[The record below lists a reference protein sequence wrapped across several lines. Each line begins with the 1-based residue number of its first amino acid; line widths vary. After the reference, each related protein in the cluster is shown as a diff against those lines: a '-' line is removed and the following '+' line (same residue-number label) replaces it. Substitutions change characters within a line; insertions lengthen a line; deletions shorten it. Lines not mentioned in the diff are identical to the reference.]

1 MKDKPQSSGGYTGP
15 RRSRIPRTV
24 LDLSRGNPG
33 EGERQDSGA
42 SIDAGLT
49 GIGSLLSW
57 LGGVAGQLQ
66 ELAEKGKDGV
76 YEKEGEFGVK
86 GAGGNARGVYGVS
99 VKMGLGGAP
108 SFQRFGNI
116 QPTEKGPAVTD
127 VREPLADVFDEET
140 EVVVVVELPGASE
153 EEISIAVEDRLLKI
167 EANGEIRY
175 AKKVELPARVQAASA
190 KKVYRNGLLEIRL
203 TKAAD

>member
-1 MKDKPQSSGGYTGP
+1 MKDKQQSSGPTGP
-15 RRSRIPRTV
+15 RRSSIPRTV
-24 LDLSRGNPG
+24 LDLSRGKSG
-33 EGERQDSGA
+33 EGEEGA
-42 SIDAGLT
+42 PNIEAGLT
-49 GIGSLLSW
+49 GIGTLLSW

-66 ELAEKGKDGV
+66 DLAEKGKDGV
-76 YEKEGEFGVK
+76 YEKQGEFAAK
-86 GAGGNARGVYGVS
+86 GGNARGVYGVS

-127 VREPLADVFDEET
+127 VREPLADVFDEES
-140 EVVVVVELPGASE
+140 EVVVVAELPGASE

-167 EANGEIRY
+167 EAKGEIRY
-175 AKKVELPARVQAASA
+175 AKEVELPAKVQAASA
-190 KKVYRNGLLEIRL
+190 KKVCRNGLLEIRL

>member
-1 MKDKPQSSGGYTGP
+1 MKDKQQSSGPTGP

-24 LDLSRGNPG
+24 LDLSRGKPG
-33 EGERQDSGA
+33 EGEDGA
-42 SIDAGLT
+42 PNIEAGIN

-66 ELAEKGKDGV
+66 DLAEKGKDGV
-76 YEKEGEFGVK
+76 YEKQGEFGGK
-86 GAGGNARGVYGVS
+86 GPGGNARGVYGVS

-127 VREPLADVFDEET
+127 VREPLADVFDEES
-140 EVVVVVELPGASE
+140 EVVVVAELPGASE
-153 EEISIAVEDRLLKI
+153 EEISVAVEDRLLKI
-167 EANGEIRY
+167 EAKGEIRY
-175 AKKVELPARVQAASA
+175 AKEVELPARVQAAPA

-203 TKAAD
+203 TKVAD

>member
-1 MKDKPQSSGGYTGP
+1 MKDKQQSSGPTGP

-24 LDLSRGNPG
+24 LDLSRGKQG
-33 EGERQDSGA
+33 EGEPLAGAA
-42 SIDAGLT
+42 SIET
-49 GIGSLLSW
+49 GIGGIGNLLSW

-76 YEKEGEFGVK
+76 YEKQGEFT
-86 GAGGNARGVYGVS
+86 AQGGKARGVYGVS

-116 QPTEKGPAVTD
+116 QPTEKGPEVTD

-140 EVVVVVELPGASE
+140 EVVVVAELPGASE
-153 EEISIAVEDRLLKI
+153 EEISIAVEGRLLKI
-167 EANGEIRY
+167 ETKGEIHY
-175 AKKVELPARVQAASA
+175 AKEVELPASVQAAPA

-203 TKAAD
+203 TKAAG